1 MNIRKILFGVGAGAV
16 SIAVDGIAALITI
29 HFLLKFLPAAAAGY
43 WLLVTTLGGLLLLG
57 QGAIGPSVAR
67 HVAQRL
73 DSGNDELTSVSRMAR
88 LMAAGVLVVAA
99 LCYVLYLRHVNVGIA
114 TTANWLGWVLYA
126 TGLACSLV
134 AASKFAVLNGYG
146 EIGWDKVTRIA
157 LSLGGLAAN
166 WIVLRFGAG
175 VIGLGTVYFV
185 QGAASIAFAEYLLR
199 RHRPAQ
205 LAETTAQPS
214 ELRPLMLETGKLLS
228 LSLIGYLVMNSGTF
242 IIERRF
248 GTEMVSHYAPL
259 VRVGALLSN
268 VAVLIP
274 HTVYPFVA
282 RAWAKGDF
290 KVHNK
295 YFSVGW
301 MLSIGLYVLGS
312 GVCLL
317 AAPKLMPLWLG
328 SDRYIGGDVFALVLG
343 VYALIVANI
352 AFTNPVL
359 ASVGNAFVVPSIVNL
374 LMVVP
379 LLWYC
384 TNAFGIIGAPIA
396 MLVGSFLPSAWVITR
411 SCKIM
416 AVRSQ

>member
-1 MNIRKILFGVGAGAV
+1 MFGVGAGAV

-29 HFLLKFLPAAAAGY
+29 HFLLKFVSAAEAGY
-43 WLLVTTLGGLLLLG
+43 WLLMTTLGGLLLLG

-73 DSGNDELTSVSRMAR
+73 DSGNGETTSVARMAR
-88 LMAAGVLVVAA
+88 LMAASVLVVAA
-99 LCYVLYLRHVNVGIA
+99 LCYVLYLRHVKVDIS
-114 TTANWLGWVLYA
+114 TTATWLGWVLYA
-126 TGLACSLV
+126 TGLAGSLV

-146 EIGWDKVTRIA
+146 EVGWDKVTRIA

-166 WIVLRFGAG
+166 WLVLRFGGG
-175 VIGLGTVYFV
+175 VIGLGAVFFI
-185 QGAASIAFAEYLLR
+185 QGATSIGFAEYLLR
-199 RHRPAQ
+199 RHRPAR
-205 LAETTAQPS
+205 LVEATPQPG

-228 LSLIGYLVMNSGTF
+228 LSLIGYVVMNSGTF

-248 GTEMVSHYAPL
+248 GTEMVSRYAPL

-274 HTVYPFVA
+274 QTVYPFVA

-290 KVHNK
+290 KVHNR
-295 YFSVGW
+295 FFTVGW
-301 MLSIGLYVLGS
+301 MLAIGLYVLGAL
-312 GVCLL
+312 VCLL

-328 SDRYIGGDVFALVLG
+328 SDRYLGGAVFALVLG

-352 AFTNPVL
+352 SFSNPVL
-359 ASVGNAFVVPSIVNL
+359 ASVGNAFVAPSIVNL
-374 LMVVP
+374 LLVVP
-379 LLWYC
+379 LLWYW
-384 TNAFGIIGAPIA
+384 TQAFGIVGAPLA
-396 MLVGSFLPSAWVITR
+396 MLAGSFLPSAWVIFR

-416 AVRSQ
+416 SARNQ